1 MKFEIFKSDSN
12 EKYYYRLKAKNGQ
25 IVLSGNPH
33 DSVDAVKA
41 TIEAVR
47 ERSQDA
53 ANFKTN
59 ETATG
64 KFTFSLR
71 SSEDKSL
78 GNSQS
83 YKSEKSMKNGIVSV
97 GKNAAGGTVEEV

>member
-1 MKFEIFKSDSN
+1 MKFEIFKSEAND
-12 EKYYYRLKAKNGQ
+12 KYYFRLKARNGQ
-25 IVLSGNPH
+25 VVLAGNAH
-33 DSVDAVKA
+33 DTVDAVKA
-41 TIEAVR
+41 TIAVVT
-47 ERSQDA
+47 ELAGDA

-71 SSEDKSL
+71 NSDDKSL
-78 GNSQS
+78 GKSQA

-97 GKNAAGGTVEEV
+97 GRCSEGSTTVEV

>member
-1 MKFEIFKSDSN
+1 MKFEIFQSEANS
-12 EKYYYRLKAKNGQ
+12 KYYFRLKAKNGQ
-25 IVLSGNPH
+25 VVLSGNAH
-33 DSVDAVKA
+33 DTVDAAKA
-41 TIEAVR
+41 TIAVVQ
-47 ERSQDA
+47 ERAGDA

-71 SSEDKSL
+71 SSENKPL

-83 YKSEKSMKNGIVSV
+83 YKSEKSMKNGIASV
-97 GKNAAGGTVEEV
+97 GRSSDGATTVEV